1 MKAGA
6 SARTL
11 AFPEHYFPVEG
22 FSKVIDPLRARV
34 LVLEQDLRCAILVL
48 DMTSLPPEEI
58 DALSGI
64 LKAETGAAYTVCLV
78 THTFSAPHFMPDGR
92 LKTQAERD
100 RKRTLQEIVY
110 QAVRE
115 TAAEAVRKLRRITI
129 HRGSAQCLVNSP
141 RDVETPMGWWVGSNG
156 TGAVD
161 HTMTAV
167 RLTDDAGQD
176 AAVLIHYPVQS
187 SVLDG
192 SILRSGGKAVSGDL
206 AGILAASL
214 EADLGCPVLFLIGAA
229 GDQAPRKKAVEVT
242 ATPEGTLEFTDMQD
256 DAIALCAE
264 LAREMKDAATAALGN
279 ASPDEADCLTWRQS
293 AVEVPG
299 KKMER
304 ELQKLRP
311 TRVPPYQADGHC
323 VQTVDLLQI
332 GSLKLIGVKPE
343 LNCATAAQ
351 ISGEDD
357 SVKVVT
363 LWNGGAKY
371 MADAASYDRITY
383 ESQNSPFMKGAAE
396 LLTQAAKEIRDL

>member
-64 LKAETGAAYTVCLV
+64 LKEETGAAYTVCLV

-100 RKRTLQEIVY
+100 RKRTLREIVY

-176 AAVLIHYPVQS
+176 AAVLIH
-187 SVLDG
+187 
-192 SILRSGGKAVSGDL
+192 
-206 AGILAASL
+206 
-214 EADLGCPVLFLIGAA
+214 
-229 GDQAPRKKAVEVT
+229 
-242 ATPEGTLEFTDMQD
+242 
-256 DAIALCAE
+256 
-264 LAREMKDAATAALGN
+264 
-279 ASPDEADCLTWRQS
+279 
-293 AVEVPG
+293 
-299 KKMER
+299 
-304 ELQKLRP
+304 
-311 TRVPPYQADGHC
+311 
-323 VQTVDLLQI
+323 
-332 GSLKLIGVKPE
+332 
-343 LNCATAAQ
+343 
-351 ISGEDD
+351 
-357 SVKVVT
+357 
-363 LWNGGAKY
+363 
-371 MADAASYDRITY
+371 
-383 ESQNSPFMKGAAE
+383 
-396 LLTQAAKEIRDL
+396 